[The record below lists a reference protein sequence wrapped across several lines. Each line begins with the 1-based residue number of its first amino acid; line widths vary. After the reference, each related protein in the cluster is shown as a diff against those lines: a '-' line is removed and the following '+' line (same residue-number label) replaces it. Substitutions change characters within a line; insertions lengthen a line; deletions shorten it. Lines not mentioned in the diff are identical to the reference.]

1 MRMQY
6 ALVDMWRSPAFDR
19 ALRNMA
25 DAVFRLQRVES
36 LEPWRQE
43 VAWWREWVQREAL
56 SVWTAQVLLPS
67 RLPEASIPEARTL
80 GQWGA
85 VLDANRPWRTSSAV
99 TLTSALVLPTPPSSE
114 WRAAMHM
121 DVRSRS

>member
-6 ALVDMWRSPAFDR
+6 ALVDMWRRPAFDR

-43 VAWWREWVQREAL
+43 VARLREWVQREAL
-56 SVWTAQVLLPS
+56 SVWTAHVLLPL
-67 RLPEASIPEARTL
+67 RLPEASIPEVRIL
-80 GQWGA
+80 GRLDA
-85 VLDANRPWRTSSAV
+85 VLETNRPRRTSS
-99 TLTSALVLPTPPSSE
+99 TPHREAP
-114 WRAAMHM
+114 WFY
-121 DVRSRS
+121 